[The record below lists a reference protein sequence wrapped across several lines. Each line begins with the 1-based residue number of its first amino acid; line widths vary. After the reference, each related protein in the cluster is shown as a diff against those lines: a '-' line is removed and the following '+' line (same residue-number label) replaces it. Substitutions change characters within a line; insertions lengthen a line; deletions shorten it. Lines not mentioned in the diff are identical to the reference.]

1 MIAIAERDEITGA
14 SPHQPMW
21 WAWYGLGVVVL
32 ASVIGSL
39 IGKGLISLVAESMK
53 QSLKLTDSQL
63 GLVTGLAL
71 TFVTALAAIPVGWLA
86 DRADRRWV
94 LAICVL
100 IWSAATV
107 GFGLSTTFSGLFL
120 FAMGIAVGEAV
131 LGPITYSII
140 PDLFPRD
147 RWVVA
152 NLIFVTA
159 TLLGTYIGMALGGTL
174 FGYVAANSASL
185 PAFLAGLEPWRTTLI
200 LAALSG
206 PILAVLI
213 LMMRLKRITPV
224 PRSGERVEG
233 VVEYFRANAR
243 TTAGIF
249 FGFGLS
255 YAAFGAQ
262 GQWNV
267 VILQRVFGES
277 PAAIGQFLGVAGG
290 VAALAGVGMAWL
302 AVRVLTP
309 RYGDGT
315 AMRVALG
322 ALIVALIVSLPIPF
336 VTSAGQF
343 YATILAKIC
352 FTFMANSLAPT
363 VLQLMAPAHMRG
375 RVVAIGGT
383 LSIIFLSL
391 MPWMVGQISDALFPG
406 EESGI
411 LYAMACVAIPGLLG
425 GILFLAWGLKTL
437 ADTIARVSGG
447 THHEQPA

>member
-1 MIAIAERDEITGA
+1 MAERDAIAGA
-14 SPHQPMW
+14 SPHQPMG

-39 IGKGLISLVAESMK
+39 IGKGLIALVAESMK
-53 QSLKLTDSQL
+53 QSIKLTDSQL
-63 GLVTGLAL
+63 GLITGLAL

-131 LGPITYSII
+131 LGPITYSMI
-140 PDLFPRD
+140 PDLFPRE

-174 FGYVAANSASL
+174 FGYVAANAASL
-185 PAFLAGLEPWRTTLI
+185 PASLAGLEPWRNTLI

-206 PILAVLI
+206 PILIVLI
-213 LMMRLKRITPV
+213 LLMRLKRITPV

-233 VVEYFRANAR
+233 VIEYFQTNAR
-243 TTAGIF
+243 TATGIF
-249 FGFGLS
+249 FGFGMS

-262 GQWNV
+262 GQWSMV
-267 VILQRVFGES
+267 VLQRVFNEK
-277 PAAIGQFLGVAGG
+277 PADIGQFLGIAGG
-290 VAALAGVGMAWL
+290 VAAIAGVGMAWL
-302 AVRVLTP
+302 AVRILSPRFGEGTP
-309 RYGDGT
+309 
-315 AMRVALG
+315 MRVALG
-322 ALIVALIVSLPIPF
+322 AMIIALIVSLPIPF
-336 VTSAGQF
+336 ARNADQF
-343 YATILAKIC
+343 YAIILAKIC
-352 FTFMANSLAPT
+352 FTFMANSLSPT
-363 VLQLMAPAHMRG
+363 VLQAMAPAHMRG

-383 LSIIFLSL
+383 VTIIFGSF
-391 MPWMVGQISDALFPG
+391 MPWLVGAISDGLFPG
-406 EESGI
+406 QNGI
-411 LYAMACVAIPGLLG
+411 LYAMASVAIPGLLC
-425 GILFLAWGLKTL
+425 GILFLAWGLATL
-437 ADTIARVSGG
+437 ADTIARASGDR
-447 THHEQPA
+447 HDAQPA